1 MKPIELISDNLSEE
15 GLRMEVEIMPSAD
28 FMKQKGWNMRT
39 VPVFR
44 TQALFDTGAKLCA
57 VDRSIIKAL
66 GVTPYQT
73 CPVKTPYHTVES
85 EVYQLIFKIPGRNGY
100 FPVTAVIADL
110 SADEYKAFIG
120 RDFLRYCT
128 LVYDGANEKGYL
140 LVQK

>member
-15 GLRMEVEIMPSAD
+15 GLRMDVEIMPSAD
-28 FMKQKGWNMRT
+28 FMKQKGWNART
-39 VPVFR
+39 APVFR

-57 VDRSIIKAL
+57 VDQSVIEAL
-66 GVTPYQT
+66 GVQPYRT
-73 CPVKTPYHTVES
+73 CPVKTPYQTVQS
-85 EVYQLIFKIPGRNGY
+85 EVYQLIFKLPGRKEY
-100 FPVTAVIADL
+100 FPVTAVVADL
-110 SADEYKAFIG
+110 SADGYKALIG

>member
-15 GLRMEVEIMPSAD
+15 GLRMEVGIMPSAD

-57 VDRSIIKAL
+57 VDQSVIEAL
-66 GVTPYQT
+66 GVQPYQTCAVKTPYQT
-73 CPVKTPYHTVES
+73 LQS
-85 EVYQLIFKIPGRNGY
+85 EVYQLIFKLPGKKEY
-100 FPVTAVIADL
+100 FPVMAVIADL
-110 SADEYKAFIG
+110 SEDEYKAFIG